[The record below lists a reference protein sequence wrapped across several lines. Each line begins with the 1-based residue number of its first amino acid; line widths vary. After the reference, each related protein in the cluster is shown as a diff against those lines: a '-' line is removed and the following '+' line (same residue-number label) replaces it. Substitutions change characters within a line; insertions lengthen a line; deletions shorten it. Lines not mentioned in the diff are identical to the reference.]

1 MNFVDDSFGDFLYD
15 VDNSTQ
21 NTMKP
26 RRRRTTFSECVTVM
40 LRETEGDIEYCDVEW
55 VGWLVGWLVG
65 LVWIAD
71 LMGYGWLVACLVDFL
86 R

>member
-1 MNFVDDSFGDFLYD
+1 MQMKITSRMWYPICEVHIHFQYNSDVNFVDDSFGDFLYD

-55 VGWLVGWLVG
+55 VGWLVG
-65 LVWIAD
+65 
-71 LMGYGWLVACLVDFL
+71 
-86 R
+86 